1 MDIIKLP
8 YTSYLDLSVKDF
20 SEFIQN
26 ELLKENAPKDSW
38 YNDIGDNIYYYLER
52 YFIKQDI
59 KYDEDIN
66 EKLLDLLCESICEYW
81 NWIRS
86 LFPPTLSN
94 EEVFDKWMPEVRAYT
109 YRFLKLRDHKNNN
122 PLDSGLKEV
131 INDVAQYIIKLSLK
145 S

>member
-38 YNDIGDNIYYYLER
+38 YDDISDNIYYYLER

-59 KYDEDIN
+59 KYDEHIN
-66 EKLLDLLCESICEYW
+66 EELLDLLCESILEYL
-81 NWIRS
+81 N
-86 LFPPTLSN
+86 LL
-94 EEVFDKWMPEVRAYT
+94 
-109 YRFLKLRDHKNNN
+109 
-122 PLDSGLKEV
+122 
-131 INDVAQYIIKLSLK
+131 
-145 S
+145 